1 MEEKHAICDNALAS
15 MVHVDIKFLSSA
27 LIGNGGVRW
36 RKVGGLIDEQNHLPV
51 SELFVGE
58 FVFWVPR
65 MNVHSYMDCDP
76 RYVAGDNCACK
87 LF

>member
-1 MEEKHAICDNALAS
+1 MPTANADAFEFTYNRDN
-15 MVHVDIKFLSSA
+15 VYFEDGIE
-27 LIGNGGVRW
+27 LINFIGRNI
-36 RKVGGLIDEQNHLPV
+36 LNLDEQNHLPV